1 MNDRAR
7 SFFAVNFSLDVQD
20 EITRTL
26 VSKIPSDGFGRT
38 RVENLHLTLFFLGNI
53 SKEQVEQLK
62 EKTLSLTQTNPF
74 EIELNGIGHFKNN
87 IIWLGTGKGTPEIQ
101 ALATN
106 LGDAI
111 GIKPADFHAHI
122 TLARTKSASP
132 RSVRE
137 TVEKLR
143 SEKYS
148 KKIFVR
154 GFDLMQSTLTHQ
166 GPRYKVLFSICFEE
180 PR

>member
-20 EITRTL
+20 EITRIL

-74 EIELNGIGHFKNN
+74 EMESNPRIFTRTLRLREPKARPLEVFEKPLKNFDPKN
-87 IIWLGTGKGTPEIQ
+87 TP
-101 ALATN
+101 
-106 LGDAI
+106 
-111 GIKPADFHAHI
+111 K
-122 TLARTKSASP
+122 KSSY
-132 RSVRE
+132 E
-137 TVEKLR
+137 
-143 SEKYS
+143 
-148 KKIFVR
+148 
-154 GFDLMQSTLTHQ
+154 D
-166 GPRYKVLFSICFEE
+166 SI
-180 PR
+180 